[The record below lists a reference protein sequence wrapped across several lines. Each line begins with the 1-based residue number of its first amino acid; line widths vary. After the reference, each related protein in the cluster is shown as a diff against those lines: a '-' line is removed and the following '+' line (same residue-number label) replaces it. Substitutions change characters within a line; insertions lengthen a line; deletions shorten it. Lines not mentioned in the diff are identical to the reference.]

1 MLPRGL
7 LYLTAQ
13 LVASE
18 LPRVVSYD
26 NTTVG
31 LTTHAVVHAIRPK
44 SILMELLGG
53 VRGIVR
59 GSELKARFGGTRR
72 IQSVRPSLIGTGLA
86 APRIPSQEAALPIG
100 SSVRSLLL
108 YSLMLRSALG
118 V

>member
-1 MLPRGL
+1 M
-7 LYLTAQ
+7 Q

-26 NTTVG
+26 NATVG
-31 LTTHAVVHAIRPK
+31 LTTHAVVHAIRRK

-59 GSELKARFGGTRR
+59 GSELKARFGGTRSL
-72 IQSVRPSLIGTGLA
+72 QSVRPSLNGADLA
-86 APRIPSQEAALPIG
+86 APLIRSQEAAPPIDG
-100 SSVRSLLL
+100 SVRSLLL
-108 YSLMLRSALG
+108 HAL

>member
-26 NTTVG
+26 NATVG
-31 LTTHAVVHAIRPK
+31 LTTHAVVHAIRRK

-72 IQSVRPSLIGTGLA
+72 IQSVRPSLNGLA
-86 APRIPSQEAALPIG
+86 APLPLTGGCASDRMLRAL
-100 SSVRSLLL
+100 VAFV
-108 YSLMLRSALG
+108 MLRSALG